1 MSGCV
6 VQASKLITDAA
17 QDTTEQSSPGVRRQT
32 TTTWISGQPDLTR
45 TMQTMQL
52 QVATE
57 NQSLSDITG
66 DLLEKKIFRLR
77 KERVPQQ
84 ELQA

>member
-6 VQASKLITDAA
+6 VQASKLITDAG

-32 TTTWISGQPDLTR
+32 TTTWISGRPDLTR
-45 TMQTMQL
+45 TMQL
-52 QVATE
+52 QVAAE
-57 NQSLSDITG
+57 NQRLSDITG
-66 DLLEKKIFRLR
+66 DLLEKKLFRLR

-84 ELQA
+84 KLQA